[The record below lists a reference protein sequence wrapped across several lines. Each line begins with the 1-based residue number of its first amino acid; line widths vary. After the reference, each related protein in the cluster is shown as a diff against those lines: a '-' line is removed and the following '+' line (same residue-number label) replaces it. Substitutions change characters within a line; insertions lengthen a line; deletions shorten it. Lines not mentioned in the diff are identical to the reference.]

1 METWGFEGRRSE
13 MPGERFGLM
22 TYEFIRRHHVNEQAL
37 RDGGVLERLNT
48 AEDKDDL
55 LQKIDAAKKAIN
67 NKLDKAEDEDQIEKL
82 EAALEE
88 LTELE
93 GKVDETRADRAD
105 APDHTRRGGRVRT
118 TSEGGDDE
126 GDPYSLLTK
135 DEKKELQLA
144 RRDHEMAKYKRSG
157 ERMNNQN
164 TLEELGLAGTAFN
177 MFNGAV
183 GGGPFMSSASV
194 GPGGSSFGV
203 ASGGGSGHFGVA
215 PFGGG
220 GGGLLGIASPGVFG
234 GPGGAMGPGDV
245 LFNIGAPMMAG
256 AGGLGEDIRR
266 QNSKLEALIN
276 FLLMQILSGNTDAIT
291 SALIAISRK
300 SKGTLILSSVAMLS
314 AMKQYDKQQG
324 QISDTFQKLQFDP
337 GNPDSMA
344 NFQHQ
349 SQGLSMQLNSIAVA
363 RQMLMNQM
371 RDVLTMTEEIG
382 NVEKSVLDIVGQ
394 FKRHYSRFN
403 V

>member
-1 METWGFEGRRSE
+1 
-13 MPGERFGLM
+13 
-22 TYEFIRRHHVNEQAL
+22 
-37 RDGGVLERLNT
+37 
-48 AEDKDDL
+48 
-55 LQKIDAAKKAIN
+55 
-67 NKLDKAEDEDQIEKL
+67 
-82 EAALEE
+82 
-88 LTELE
+88 
-93 GKVDETRADRAD
+93 
-105 APDHTRRGGRVRT
+105 
-118 TSEGGDDE
+118 
-126 GDPYSLLTK
+126 
-135 DEKKELQLA
+135 
-144 RRDHEMAKYKRSG
+144 
-157 ERMNNQN
+157 
-164 TLEELGLAGTAFN
+164 
-177 MFNGAV
+177 
-183 GGGPFMSSASV
+183 
-194 GPGGSSFGV
+194 
-203 ASGGGSGHFGVA
+203 
-215 PFGGG
+215 
-220 GGGLLGIASPGVFG
+220 
-234 GPGGAMGPGDV
+234 MGPGDV